1 MKSNFKDLIASKT
14 KQALGSNLI
23 SLEAIKQNIVIL
35 DELKAF
41 IPPLNAD
48 ESTQLEQ
55 NIIKYGCKDALLVWE
70 TTDQVVSS
78 SNENTGNPAY
88 ILIDGHNR
96 YRICTTNH
104 ISFNIQLLSFPS
116 IKEVK
121 DYMIDLQLGRRNLT
135 PQQASYFR
143 GLRYQN
149 EKIEKGRYARIEHNA
164 QNEQYGLE
172 TANSH
177 NAQNEQYDLE
187 TVNNHNAQNEQYG
200 LETTNS
206 HNAQNEQY
214 GKSTAVKLA
223 EEYNVSPVTIRRDA
237 DFAAGLNKLDAGLR
251 NDILAGKKN
260 IDKGMLQKLAKI
272 DTVMEPIQDVTQL
285 QELVGTSSKKVIK
298 PVLSFASVE
307 ECTLKMIETIQLLE
321 QTKSKTSLADLK
333 KLVTALE
340 QLL

>member
-35 DELKAF
+35 DELREF
-41 IPPLNAD
+41 IPPLNTE

-55 NIIKYGCKDALLVWE
+55 NILKYGCKDALLVWE
-70 TTDQVVSS
+70 TTSDALEPNNAMSATPV
-78 SNENTGNPAY
+78 Y

-96 YRICTTNH
+96 FRICSANH

-149 EKIEKGRYARIEHNA
+149 EKVEKGRYLRSEHNA
-164 QNEQYGLE
+164 QNEQYDSE
-172 TANSH
+172 SNIEH
-177 NAQNEQYDLE
+177 NAQNE
-187 TVNNHNAQNEQYG
+187 H
-200 LETTNS
+200 
-206 HNAQNEQY
+206 Y
-214 GKSTAVKLA
+214 GKSTAAKLA

-237 DFAAGLNKLDAGLR
+237 DFAAGLGKLDAGLR
-251 NDILAGKKN
+251 NDILAGKQN
-260 IDKGMLQKLAKI
+260 VDKGVLQKLAKI
-272 DTVMEPIQDVTQL
+272 SDLSEPIHDLNEL
-285 QELVGTSSKKVIK
+285 QQLVGVSAKKAETSIVT
-298 PVLSFASVE
+298 FASVE
-307 ECTLKMIETIQLLE
+307 EGTAKMKETIQLFE
-321 QTKSKTSLADLK
+321 QTKSKAALTSLK
-333 KLVTALE
+333 KMIQELE
-340 QLL
+340 RIL

>member
-35 DELKAF
+35 DELREF
-41 IPPLNAD
+41 IPPLNTE

-55 NIIKYGCKDALLVWE
+55 NILKYGCKDALLVWE
-70 TTDQVVSS
+70 TTSDALDPNNATSS
-78 SNENTGNPAY
+78 APVY

-96 YRICTTNH
+96 FRICSANN

-149 EKIEKGRYARIEHNA
+149 EKVEKGRYLRSEHNA
-164 QNEQYGLE
+164 QNEQYGSE
-172 TANSH
+172 TSTNH
-177 NAQNEQYDLE
+177 NAQNEQYDIE
-187 TVNNHNAQNEQYG
+187 SIIEHNAQNE
-200 LETTNS
+200 
-206 HNAQNEQY
+206 HY
-214 GKSTAVKLA
+214 GKSTAAKLA

-237 DFAAGLNKLDAGLR
+237 DFAAGLGKLDAGLR
-251 NDILAGKKN
+251 NDILAGKQN
-260 IDKGMLQKLAKI
+260 VDKGVLQKLAKI
-272 DTVMEPIQDVTQL
+272 SDLSEPIHDLNEL
-285 QELVGTSSKKVIK
+285 QQLVGVSVKKVEMSIAT
-298 PVLSFASVE
+298 FASVE
-307 ECTLKMIETIQLLE
+307 EGTAKIKEAIQLFEQTGSKAALTSLKKMIQELE
-321 QTKSKTSLADLK
+321 RIL
-333 KLVTALE
+333 
-340 QLL
+340 